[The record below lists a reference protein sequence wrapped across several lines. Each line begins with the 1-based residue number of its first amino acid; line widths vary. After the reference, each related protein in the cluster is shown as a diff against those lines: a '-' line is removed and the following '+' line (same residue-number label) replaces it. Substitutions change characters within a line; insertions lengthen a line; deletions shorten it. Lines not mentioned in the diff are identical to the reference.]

1 MHKHKSRNHVILI
14 WCIVA
19 AFILLL
25 GGCKQ
30 KSTEIVLTTDFKENE
45 VFRINKLSCMLP
57 EIKVYLVTARNQCE
71 EAFGNE
77 VWNVKFNNSTLST
90 QFKESILAKVAQ
102 IKAIN
107 LLAQERKITLDKEE
121 EKQVKNAAQ
130 KYYATLSQ
138 EEAQSLL
145 VTEDIIYQMYA
156 EYALANKVYQTL
168 TAEVNTEVSDDEART
183 ITVKQILIKTY
194 EINQAGERIAYTGA
208 RKQDA
213 YARCLDLLN
222 RAKTGEDFDALVLD
236 YNEDEKS
243 EYSFAKG
250 VMPEAY
256 DQVAFALSKDEIS
269 DIIETEYGYHIIK
282 CVTNLNREETDA
294 NKINIVNKR
303 KEAMFNQVYDE
314 FLPTLTSNLNDD
326 LWKSINV
333 DEQDGVTT
341 KTFFD
346 VYNETVISTQPS

>member
-1 MHKHKSRNHVILI
+1 MYKGKSRICRWMFL
-14 WCIVA
+14 CIIIISMTV
-19 AFILLL
+19 LY
-25 GGCKQ
+25 GCGK
-30 KSTEIVLTTDFKENE
+30 KNTEIILTTDFKENE

-71 EAFGNE
+71 EAFGQE
-77 VWNVKFNNSTLST
+77 VWNVELNHTPLSS
-90 QFKESILAKVAQ
+90 QFKESILARIAQ

-107 LLAQERKITLDKEE
+107 LLAQDQKITLDKNEE
-121 EKQVKNAAQ
+121 EQVKTAAHQ
-130 KYYATLSQ
+130 YFSSIS
-138 EEAQSLL
+138 EAEANSLG

-168 TAEVNTEVSDDEART
+168 TSEVNTEVSDDEART
-183 ITVKQILIKTY
+183 ITVKQLLIKTY
-194 EINQAGERIAYTGA
+194 EINDAGERIAYTGA

-222 RAKTGEDFDALVLD
+222 RAKTGDDFDALILD
-236 YNEDEKS
+236 YNEEEKS

-250 VMPEAY
+250 VMPQNY
-256 DQVAFALSKDEIS
+256 DEVAFALSPDEIS

-294 NKINIVNKR
+294 NKANIVNKR
-303 KEAMFNQVYDE
+303 KETMFNKIYDE
-314 FLPTLTSNLNDD
+314 FLPTLTSNLNDE

-346 VYNETVISTQPS
+346 VYNEVFYPES